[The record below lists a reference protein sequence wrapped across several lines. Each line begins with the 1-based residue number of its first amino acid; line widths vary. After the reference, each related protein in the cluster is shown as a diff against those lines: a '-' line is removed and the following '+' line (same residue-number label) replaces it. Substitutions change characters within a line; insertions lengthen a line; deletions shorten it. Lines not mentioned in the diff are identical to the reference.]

1 MYTLPW
7 VWHVYLIPIWGCFY
21 LPLLPLKQLI
31 IRQYH
36 CNFGLFCQC
45 YPQAK
50 MSMNA
55 SNISPHPLFGVGT
68 FLRNYQLKIWN
79 YIILPYSL
87 YTYVLHRCVL
97 KIMIST
103 FQITYGNLKRSL
115 LRTMILV
122 LNFTEI
128 LIWLWICLRETV
140 IPFTMVIQWSIHL
153 NVKDSYLIAFFLVIE
168 YCLVAI
174 LSHSTIKSHCQI
186 LLKTNLLSL
195 LLRVAESFPNNIRLK
210 SLIGKIIANMCLFQE
225 NHTQLAASGWI
236 GVLAKWSRDKNI
248 LINLPALKALAN
260 LDQKFADC
268 SYGPGIYLMLPN
280 DR

>member
-1 MYTLPW
+1 MY
-7 VWHVYLIPIWGCFY
+7 
-21 LPLLPLKQLI
+21 
-31 IRQYH
+31 
-36 CNFGLFCQC
+36 
-45 YPQAK
+45 
-50 MSMNA
+50 
-55 SNISPHPLFGVGT
+55 
-68 FLRNYQLKIWN
+68 
-79 YIILPYSL
+79 
-87 YTYVLHRCVL
+87 
-97 KIMIST
+97 
-103 FQITYGNLKRSL
+103 
-115 LRTMILV
+115 LV
-122 LNFTEI
+122 L
-128 LIWLWICLRETV
+128 L
-140 IPFTMVIQWSIHL
+140 L
-153 NVKDSYLIAFFLVIE
+153 NCSCIISVIE

-195 LLRVAESFPNNIRLK
+195 LLRVADSFPNNIRLK

-248 LINLPALKALAN
+248 LVNLPALKALAN

>member
-1 MYTLPW
+1 MRIENYDFHFPDYVRQLEEEFVEDDDLSIEFHRDTHLIMDLPKRNRHTLHHGNS
-7 VWHVYLIPIWGCFY
+7 VI
-21 LPLLPLKQLI
+21 
-31 IRQYH
+31 
-36 CNFGLFCQC
+36 N
-45 YPQAK
+45 
-50 MSMNA
+50 
-55 SNISPHPLFGVGT
+55 T
-68 FLRNYQLKIWN
+68 FECKRFVPN
-79 YIILPYSL
+79 YI
-87 YTYVLHRCVL
+87 
-97 KIMIST
+97 
-103 FQITYGNLKRSL
+103 
-115 LRTMILV
+115 
-122 LNFTEI
+122 
-128 LIWLWICLRETV
+128 
-140 IPFTMVIQWSIHL
+140 
-153 NVKDSYLIAFFLVIE
+153 FFSVIE